1 MLPPSGGNRHIRCI
15 ESGFT
20 DTSTVMAYREF
31 IDGGGVAWRA
41 WDTYP
46 GSAANVRPGFENG
59 WLGFECESERRRL
72 APVPAG
78 WERAS
83 DDELRAM
90 LTDAQPNRPARALT
104 ASEPSPEPAAADT
117 EAATEQPANRSN
129 AVLERVRSV
138 LRAVDHTLRR

>member
-1 MLPPSGGNRHIRCI
+1 
-15 ESGFT
+15 
-20 DTSTVMAYREF
+20 MAYREF
-31 IDGGGVAWRA
+31 TDGGGVSWRA

-46 GSAANVRPGFENG
+46 GSAANVRPGFERG

-72 APVPAG
+72 APVPDG
-78 WERAS
+78 WDAAT

-90 LTDAQPNRPARALT
+90 LADAQPNRPARVA
-104 ASEPSPEPAAADT
+104 APAESAPEPSAGEEDDGAEKPAH
-117 EAATEQPANRSN
+117 RSN